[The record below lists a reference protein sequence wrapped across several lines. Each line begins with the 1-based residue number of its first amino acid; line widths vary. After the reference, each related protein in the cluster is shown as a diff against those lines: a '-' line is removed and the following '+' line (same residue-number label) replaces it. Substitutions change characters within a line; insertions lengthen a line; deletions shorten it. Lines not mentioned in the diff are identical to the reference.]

1 MKFVFKISAYA
12 LVLLG
17 IIHAVLTPVF
27 YKTFSPAAVWFAG
40 AGLALIF
47 LGMLNIAAVRVSQ
60 QWFYTLCIVANLV
73 GTGFGILGM
82 IALRE
87 IQAIVGVFLLLA
99 VTIGSI
105 LARIKA

>member
-1 MKFVFKISAYA
+1 MKFVFKIGAYA

-17 IIHAVLTPVF
+17 TIHTVLTPVF

-40 AGLALIF
+40 AGLAMIF

-60 QWFYTLCIVANLV
+60 RWFYTLCIVANLM

-87 IQAIVGVFLLLA
+87 FQAVVAVFLLLA

-105 LARIKA
+105 FARIKA